1 MSQTT
6 IMRSVRSV
14 VDSKRILD
22 VLLRNLTTRKVLTP
36 EDMDTILG
44 ITIRKIAD
52 TLFAQAITVFT
63 VEKATNR
70 IKFQNVYYSPALYG
84 LDPIKKKMFDK
95 KIEELEA
102 MTLPFGQGIVGQVI
116 KTGEAA
122 FVEDVRKDPRFF
134 NQVDQDTGFSTRTM
148 IAVPM
153 KVGDEIVGSIQV
165 LNKCAD
171 GKTVTPFSRDDV
183 LLLQDV
189 SEYSAKVI
197 KRAKDP
203 GNTPF
208 SDREMASYVARLAKV
223 EFLELD
229 SKSEV
234 DAELLKAIGE
244 EVLKRYGILPIKR
257 LTDTSIR
264 AALCNPIDFQTMGDF
279 EIVTGFKIAEKCVAS
294 AKDIKEVLLKHF
306 PEASEVSRV
315 TEAVEEEY
323 GAAEHGE
330 SAQEY
335 EDDENSGAIVKLG
348 NRIIEDAYVKGASDI
363 HIEPFENKV
372 RVRYRIDGVLKEQ
385 MEFPKQAHRAL
396 ISRIKIMSDLNISER
411 RLPQDGR
418 IVFKKFNPKF
428 DLDLRVSTAPMNH
441 GEKVCA
447 RILDKTKSTLPLD
460 KLGFSDYNIAIYRD
474 LIQVPYGMI
483 LHCGPTGS
491 GKSMTLYA
499 ALNEINTPEWN
510 ISTAEDPI
518 EYTLPGLNQ
527 MQMKKDIGLTF
538 AAALRCYL
546 RQDPDMI
553 LVGEIRDTETAEIAI
568 EAALTGHVLFSTL
581 HTNDAPSTIARFDE
595 MGIEPFMIST
605 CLVCICAQRLLRR
618 LCSCKIADDPTPDE
632 RVLLERALDD
642 KPIGKLMRP
651 GGCEKCG
658 NSGYKGRLGTHEL
671 LKNSDDLRS
680 MINKHATVEVLK
692 QAAREAGM
700 RTLFEDLMEK
710 VKMGLTSLPEAVG
723 TARPDDTHSPLA
735 KKAKQQLAALAAP
748 ARTSNPS
755 AEAVVV
761 PTPPAATTGLAGLA
775 AAPAPTVQAAQAAT
789 EKKPGFLHT
798 SKPKQPA
805 ESGGNELAS
814 LLGLSGDDEKQ

>member
-1 MSQTT
+1 MGQTT

-22 VLLRNLTTRKVLTP
+22 VLLRNLTTKRAITP
-36 EDMDTILG
+36 EDMETILG

-52 TLFAQAITVFT
+52 TIFAQAITVFSLD
-63 VEKATNR
+63 KATQR
-70 IKFQNVYYSPALYG
+70 IKFQNVYYSPSLYG
-84 LDPIKKKMFDK
+84 TDMTKKKIFEMKAD
-95 KIEELEA
+95 ELEA
-102 MTLPFGQGIVGQVI
+102 LSLPVGQGIVGQVI
-116 KTGEAA
+116 KTGELA
-122 FVEDVRKDPRFF
+122 FVADVKKDPRFF
-134 NQVDQDTGFSTRTM
+134 HQVDQDTGFSTRTM

-153 KVGDEIVGSIQV
+153 KVGDEVIGCIQV
-165 LNKCAD
+165 LNKCSD
-171 GKTVTPFSRDDV
+171 NKTVTQFSQEDV
-183 LLLQDV
+183 YLLQDV
-189 SEYSAKVI
+189 AAYSAKVI
-197 KRAKDP
+197 QRAKDP
-203 GNTPF
+203 AVPF
-208 SDREMASYVARLAKV
+208 TDRELASYVARLAKV
-223 EFLELD
+223 DFVELD
-229 SKSEV
+229 AKSEF
-234 DAELLKAIGE
+234 DKELLLALGE
-244 EVLKRYGILPIKR
+244 DVLRRYHILPLKK
-257 LTDTSIR
+257 LTDTTLR
-264 AALCNPIDFQTMGDF
+264 AAVHNPIDFQTMGDF
-279 EIVTGFKIAEKCVAS
+279 EIVTGLKVAEKVVACS
-294 AKDIKEVLLKHF
+294 KDIEEVLNTVF
-306 PEASEVSRV
+306 PKASEVSEV
-315 TEAVEEEY
+315 AAAVEEQY
-323 GAAEHGE
+323 GTPEGVVEGAD
-330 SAQEY
+330 EY

-363 HIEPFENKV
+363 HIEPFEQKV

-385 MEFPKQAHRAL
+385 MDIPKQAHRAL

-418 IVFKKFNPKF
+418 IVFKKFNSKY

-460 KLGFSDYNIAIYRD
+460 KLGFSDYNIKIYRD

-581 HTNDAPSTIARFDE
+581 HTNDAPSTITRFDE

-605 CLVCICAQRLLRR
+605 CLVTICAQRLLRR
-618 LCSCKIADDPTPDE
+618 LCSCKQPDNPTDDE
-632 RVLLERALDD
+632 RALLERALDD
-642 KPIGKLMRP
+642 KPVDKLMRP
-651 GGCEKCG
+651 VGCEKCG

-671 LKNSDDLRS
+671 LKNSDDLRG
-680 MINKHATVEVLK
+680 MINRKATVEQLK

-710 VKMGLTSLPEAVG
+710 VKMGLTSLPEAIG
-723 TARPDDTHSPLA
+723 TARPDDSPNPQRA
-735 KKAKQQLAALAAP
+735 KMAGQAPKPVVEAAKPAFLKAAPAQAKESGSALAAM
-748 ARTSNPS
+748 
-755 AEAVVV
+755 
-761 PTPPAATTGLAGLA
+761 
-775 AAPAPTVQAAQAAT
+775 
-789 EKKPGFLHT
+789 
-798 SKPKQPA
+798 
-805 ESGGNELAS
+805 
-814 LLGLSGDDEKQ
+814 LGLNEPEK